1 MTVTLYPCGRGHRCA
16 QAEYD
21 PTTGEKYPPRTEHL
35 FCPDCQAH
43 IADRVRDLPT
53 VYAELREQYGIQP
66 VIGSDDV
73 RVDTSRVNP
82 SIPVREDL
90 DALLT
95 EIETTV
101 AGYEDRVRQHLSMG
115 PAPVVSWAHRAD
127 RVEQACALLA
137 AHVQVLTNLPMEW
150 MAIHGSHDERGG
162 LDAGLDMLD
171 LHRRA
176 DRAGGKQPAKYLVPV
191 VCPHCHIPA
200 GVTREAGVDGATCV
214 CGYVIGED
222 EYRELTSAIAK
233 FGSTLLAG

>member
-1 MTVTLYPCGRGHRCA
+1 MTLTLWPCGRGHRCP

-21 PTTGEKYPPRTEHL
+21 PTTERRYPPRTPDL
-35 FCPDCQAH
+35 FCGDCRSH

-53 VYAELREQYGIQP
+53 VYAELRAQYGIQP
-66 VIGSDDV
+66 VMADDDA
-73 RVDTSRVNP
+73 RVHTSRVNP

-101 AGYEDRVRQHLSMG
+101 AAYEDRVRQHLSMP
-115 PAPVVSWAHRAD
+115 PAPRVSWANRAA
-127 RVEQACALLA
+127 RVGEACQLLA
-137 AHVQVLTNLPMEW
+137 AHVQVLTGLPMEW

-191 VCPHCHIPA
+191 VCPRCHIGA
-200 GVTREAGVDGATCV
+200 GVTREAGKDGAVCV
-214 CGYVIGED
+214 CGYEMDED
-222 EYRELTSAIAK
+222 EYRELTAALADIAR
-233 FGSTLLAG
+233 AA

>member
-1 MTVTLYPCGRGHRCA
+1 MTLILYPCGRGHRCT
-16 QAEYD
+16 QAVYE
-21 PTTGEKYPPRTEHL
+21 PATGEKYPVRGPHL
-35 FCPDCQAH
+35 FCDSCADH
-43 IADRVRDLPT
+43 IADRIRDLPV
-53 VYAELREQYGIQP
+53 VYRELREQYGIQP
-66 VIGSDDV
+66 VIGSDDA

-101 AGYEDRVRQHLSMG
+101 AAYEDRVRQHLSMG
-115 PAPVVSWAHRAD
+115 PAPRASWAHRAD
-127 RVEQACALLA
+127 RVREACALLVG
-137 AHVQVLTNLPMEW
+137 HVRVLTDLRMEW

-191 VCPHCHIPA
+191 VCPACHIPA
-200 GVTREAGVDGATCV
+200 GVTREAGKDGAVCV
-214 CGYVIGED
+214 CGYVMGED
-222 EYRELTSAIAK
+222 EYRELTAEMAKVAESA
-233 FGSTLLAG
+233 

>member
-1 MTVTLYPCGRGHRCA
+1 MTVTLFPCGRGHRCPGA
-16 QAEYD
+16 LFD
-21 PTTGEKYPPRTEHL
+21 PAAGEKYPPRTENL
-35 FCPDCQAH
+35 FCEVCRAH

-53 VYAELREQYGIQP
+53 VYRELRAQYGIQP
-66 VIGSDDV
+66 VIGSDDA
-73 RVDTSRVNP
+73 RVHTSRVNP

-101 AGYEDRVRQHLSMG
+101 AGYEDRVRQHLSM
-115 PAPVVSWAHRAD
+115 PEAPVVSWERRAA
-127 RVEQACALLA
+127 RVEQACRLLA

-176 DRAGGKQPAKYLVPV
+176 DRAGGKQPSRYLVPII
-191 VCPHCHIPA
+191 CPHCHIGA
-200 GVTREAGVDGATCV
+200 GVTREAGRDGATCV

-222 EYRELTSAIAK
+222 EYRELTAA
-233 FGSTLLAG
+233 LADVARAA